1 MDTKNL
7 IDLFLKV
14 AKINALS
21 REEKSLADFI
31 KSFLSKYNYKVIED
45 NSNAFSES
53 NSGNLICRVGNGG
66 DFILTAH
73 MDTARPTVDLKPI
86 IQNDRI
92 VSSGDTVLGVDNR
105 AGIAVLLYMLQKIAE
120 NNINIKNFT
129 VAFTTCEETTLAGSK
144 HLDLN
149 GEIKK
154 GFVFDSAYRPGS
166 FINKACGAVAF
177 KIKIIGRASHSGIDP
192 GKGINAIEI
201 SARAICDIKQGKID
215 KDTTLNI
222 GKISGGSGI
231 NIVPENVAVEGEIR
245 SFDEERVMELLRQ
258 IKNKFEIESAA
269 SGGKVLF
276 EYNWD
281 FKPFEIKEN
290 SDVYKRTVN
299 TIKKVGLIPQPK
311 TSLGG
316 SDANSLN
323 GRGIQA
329 INLGIG
335 AQNPHSN
342 DEFIFIEDLVKTSE
356 IAIELVRSD

>member
-1 MDTKNL
+1 
-7 IDLFLKV
+7 
-14 AKINALS
+14 
-21 REEKSLADFI
+21 
-31 KSFLSKYNYKVIED
+31 
-45 NSNAFSES
+45 
-53 NSGNLICRVGNGG
+53 
-66 DFILTAH
+66 
-73 MDTARPTVDLKPI
+73 
-86 IQNDRI
+86 
-92 VSSGDTVLGVDNR
+92 
-105 AGIAVLLYMLQKIAE
+105 MLQKIAE
-120 NNINIKNFT
+120 DKISIKNFT
-129 VAFTTCEETTLAGSK
+129 VAFTTCEETTLLGSK

-192 GKGINAIEI
+192 EKGINAIEI
-201 SARAICDIKQGKID
+201 AARAICDIKQGKID

-258 IKNKFEIESAA
+258 IKNNFEIESAA
-269 SGGKVLF
+269 SGGKIF
-276 EYNWD
+276 FDYNWD
-281 FKPFEIKEN
+281 FKPFEINEN
-290 SDVYKRTVN
+290 SEVYKRTVN
-299 TIKKVGLIPQPK
+299 TIKKVGLNPQPK